1 MEANVRMQER
11 EARYHILDRG
21 HLGGVALQELEAR
34 RHVGEEVA
42 YLDHH
47 ARQQRPSS
55 VLDDLACPNPQLR
68 SAARAIDLRDGGD
81 ARESLSPKAKRLDD
95 GEVGE

>member
-1 MEANVRMQER
+1 MKANVRVKKRER
-11 EARYHILDRG
+11 AHDLLDRG

-55 VLDDLACPNPQLR
+55 VLDHLARPNPQLR